1 MIMIEIEIKGDFVKP
16 LTVWAANELL
26 DEGIID
32 FFGNQDFNEIE
43 DCLNHW
49 FTINE
54 DNKFML
60 WQTKFVGKIK
70 VLE

>member
-1 MIMIEIEIKGDFVKP
+1 MIEIEITGNFAKP

-32 FFGNQDFNEIE
+32 FFENQDFNEIG

>member
-1 MIMIEIEIKGDFVKP
+1 MIEIEIKGDFVKP
-16 LTVWAANELL
+16 LTVWGANELL

-32 FFGNQDFNEIE
+32 FFENQDFNEIE
-43 DCLNHW
+43 DCLNYW

-54 DNKFML
+54 DTKFML
-60 WQTKFVGKIK
+60 WQTKFAGKIK

>member
-1 MIMIEIEIKGDFVKP
+1 MIEIEIKEDFVKP
-16 LTVWAANELL
+16 LTVWSANELL
-26 DEGIID
+26 GEGIID
-32 FFGNQDFNEIE
+32 FFENQDFNEIG

-60 WQTKFVGKIK
+60 WQTKFAGKIK

>member
-1 MIMIEIEIKGDFVKP
+1 MIEIEIKGNFVKP
-16 LTVWAANELL
+16 LTVWAANELF
-26 DEGIID
+26 DEGVID
-32 FFGNQDFNEIE
+32 FFENSDFNEIE

-60 WQTKFVGKIK
+60 WQTKFAGKINI
-70 VLE
+70 LE